1 VKTIRI
7 GRLGDLELSAAPSAM
22 LGSLL
27 LWLTLSGIAM
37 VWLHFAISE
46 AMFAALVAV
55 VLHWLVDT
63 LHQLG
68 HARAARQTGHPM
80 IGVRY
85 WGVLSTSIYPSDEP
99 ALPADVHIHRALG
112 GPLMSSNVVIVS
124 ALVLLL
130 LRISRAAGTLWWLG
144 LFFLFDN
151 LLVFTL
157 GALLPLGFTDG
168 STLLHWRN
176 KE

>member
-1 VKTIRI
+1 
-7 GRLGDLELSAAPSAM
+7 
-22 LGSLL
+22 
-27 LWLTLSGIAM
+27 
-37 VWLHFAISE
+37 
-46 AMFAALVAV
+46 
-55 VLHWLVDT
+55 
-63 LHQLG
+63 
-68 HARAARQTGHPM
+68 
-80 IGVRY
+80 
-85 WGVLSTSIYPSDEP
+85 
-99 ALPADVHIHRALG
+99 
-112 GPLMSSNVVIVS
+112 MSSNVVIVS